1 MIRPE
6 PPTPEPPAPAPAE
19 LHLWLADPAELPEPA
34 LGDLAPEEQ
43 ARAERFVRPHVARD
57 FRRARFWLRTTLG
70 AYLSRDP
77 REVKF
82 EYGLHGKPEAAGPT
96 PFPIR
101 FNLSHTGGRVL
112 LGVSNGKIL
121 GVDVES
127 HRTQLDRPGM
137 ARRYFSAAEV
147 AEFETFPHEEQIA
160 AFFRGWTRKEAYLK
174 ARGSG
179 LALPLDRFTVP
190 LGAAAPERILEV
202 ADEPREAARWRLL
215 DVPAGRLHA
224 AAVVIEEPI
233 SAFRY
238 FADDGLV
245 S

>member
-1 MIRPE
+1 MIRSE
-6 PPTPEPPAPAPAE
+6 PPTSRPPAPAPAE
-19 LHLWLADPAELPEPA
+19 LHLWLADPADLPEPA
-34 LGDLAPEEQ
+34 PNDLAPDER
-43 ARAERFVRPHVARD
+43 AREERFVRPHVARD
-57 FRRARFWLRTTLG
+57 FRRARFWLRKTLG
-70 AYLSRDP
+70 AYLGCEP

-82 EYGLHGKPEAAGPT
+82 EYGFHGKPEAAGPA

-112 LGVSNGKIL
+112 LGVSNGRIL

-127 HRTQLDRPGM
+127 HRTQLDRSGM

-147 AEFETFPHEEQIA
+147 AEFETFPHDEQIA

-202 ADEPREAARWRLL
+202 ADEPGEAARWRLL
-215 DVPAGRLHA
+215 DVPAGPLHA
-224 AAVVIEEPI
+224 AAVVIEEPT
-233 SAFRY
+233 AALRY
-238 FADDGLV
+238 FADGELIP
-245 S
+245 